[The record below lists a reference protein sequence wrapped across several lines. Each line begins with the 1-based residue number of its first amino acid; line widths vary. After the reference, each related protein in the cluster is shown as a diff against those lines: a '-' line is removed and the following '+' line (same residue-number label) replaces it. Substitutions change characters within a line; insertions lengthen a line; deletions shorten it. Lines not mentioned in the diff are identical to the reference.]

1 MENKFF
7 PCLRFVFAILLTMG
21 ISLTFIVP
29 AAVAHCDTLDG
40 PVVKTAE
47 TALQTGD
54 ITPVLKWVK
63 EEDEAEIKD
72 LFKKTLVVRS
82 KGKEARELADR
93 YFLETL
99 VRLHRAGEGMPYTGL
114 KPAGAVAPAVVEADK
129 ALESGSAENLIKL
142 ITEAASQGIQEGST
156 RQKRPRS
163 MPILTS
169 RTGVFLW
176 KHMSSSPITWK
187 SCISMPQARR
197 NTIMACTNRL
207 RTNILNIKPCAGAQC
222 LKLGQ
227 GARII

>member
-1 MENKFF
+1 M
-7 PCLRFVFAILLTMG
+7 
-21 ISLTFIVP
+21 
-29 AAVAHCDTLDG
+29 
-40 PVVKTAE
+40 
-47 TALQTGD
+47 
-54 ITPVLKWVK
+54 K

-142 ITEAASQGIQEGST
+142 ITETASQGIQE
-156 RQKRPRS
+156 RFDKAKERS

-169 RTGVFLW
+169 RNGRVFW
-176 KHMSSSPITWK
+176 KHMSGSPITGK
-187 SCISMPQARR
+187 LHLDAAGSPEP
-197 NTIMACTNRL
+197 IMACTNGF
-207 RTNILNIKPCAGAQC
+207 RTNI
-222 LKLGQ
+222 
-227 GARII
+227 

>member
-114 KPAGAVAPAVVEADK
+114 KPAGAVEPAVVEADK

-142 ITEAASQGIQEGST
+142 ITETASQGIQERFDQAKEAKKHADLDVKDGRVFVEAYVQFTHYVEKLHLDAAGS
-156 RQKRPRS
+156 PEHHHGMHEPAS
-163 MPILTS
+163 DEHS
-169 RTGVFLW
+169 E
-176 KHMSSSPITWK
+176 H
-187 SCISMPQARR
+187 
-197 NTIMACTNRL
+197 
-207 RTNILNIKPCAGAQC
+207 
-222 LKLGQ
+222 
-227 GARII
+227 